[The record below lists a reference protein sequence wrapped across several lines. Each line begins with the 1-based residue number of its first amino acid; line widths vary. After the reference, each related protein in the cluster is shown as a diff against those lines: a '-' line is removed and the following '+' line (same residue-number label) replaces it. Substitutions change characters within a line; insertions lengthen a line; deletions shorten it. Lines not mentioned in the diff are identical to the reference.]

1 MDDQEESLVQLEDE
15 ALLSK
20 LKLAEESE
28 YLSASEKEQHK
39 LLEVLQ
45 APPLKKPSAD
55 TKYCE

>member
-1 MDDQEESLVQLEDE
+1 MQLEDE